1 MNSTWMSNIMRGTR
15 VGSGPAQFTEEGL
28 NKLKNANIGGKFGEV
43 VESASVAKVSCWKG
57 CDPKPGTPKTKKSPT
72 RPGERVNNC
81 DCG

>member
-15 VGSGPAQFTEEGL
+15 VGS
-28 NKLKNANIGGKFGEV
+28 GKFGEV

-57 CDPKPGTPKTKKSPT
+57 CAPKAGTPKTKESDT
-72 RPGERVNNC
+72 IPGKRVNNC